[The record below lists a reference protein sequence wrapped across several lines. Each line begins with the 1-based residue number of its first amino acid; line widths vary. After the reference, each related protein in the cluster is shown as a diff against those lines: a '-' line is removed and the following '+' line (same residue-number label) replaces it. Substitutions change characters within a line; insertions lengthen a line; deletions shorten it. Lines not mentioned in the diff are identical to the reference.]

1 MASQSR
7 QGRGRLLPIS
17 ILGPCFCSP
26 GSMNLAAEQ
35 EGHLLAASPHP
46 QQVPDRPED
55 VQGLPGLPVATP
67 VGGGDRHKLSSGLFG
82 ACHLFHAGTT
92 PPPSTCV
99 PFFELQFPSIH
110 PNQGFEILQ
119 GREPSPHPGGGGAN
133 MASLLLSTPAFLKS
147 GHEVQMTSLSP
158 WDRFL
163 VEHT

>member
-92 PPPSTCV
+92 PPQAHVSLSSSSNSPASTLTRV
-99 PFFELQFPSIH
+99 LRYYRAENLLPTLE
-110 PNQGFEILQ
+110 
-119 GREPSPHPGGGGAN
+119 GGAQIWPVY
-133 MASLLLSTPAFLKS
+133 SCLLLPS
-147 GHEVQMTSLSP
+147 
-158 WDRFL
+158 
-163 VEHT
+163 

>member
-1 MASQSR
+1 MFRGSQDC
-7 QGRGRLLPIS
+7 QCPRLWGVVTVINSPVAF
-17 ILGPCFCSP
+17 LGLAICF
-26 GSMNLAAEQ
+26 ML
-35 EGHLLAASPHP
+35 
-46 QQVPDRPED
+46 
-55 VQGLPGLPVATP
+55 GLP
-67 VGGGDRHKLSSGLFG
+67 
-82 ACHLFHAGTT
+82 